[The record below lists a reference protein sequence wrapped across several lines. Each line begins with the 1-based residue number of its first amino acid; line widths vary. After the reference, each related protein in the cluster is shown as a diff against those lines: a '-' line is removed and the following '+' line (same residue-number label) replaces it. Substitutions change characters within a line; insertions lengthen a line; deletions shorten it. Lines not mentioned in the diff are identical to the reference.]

1 MNGNRSGYYAC
12 RNRPSKVI
20 SESELMLYRRTKA
33 LFKESRQ
40 SLGSRQLMKKLRKE
54 NK

>member
-1 MNGNRSGYYAC
+1 MKVSRSGYYAW
-12 RNRPSKVI
+12 RNRPTKVI

-40 SLGSRQLMKKLRKE
+40 SLGSR
-54 NK
+54 